1 MATVPKGKNA
11 RCSER
16 TLYDNSGVPIHRSSA
31 PTVSV
36 EGVQQRLVWW
46 KQADASKGEVHPC
59 ELPDGT
65 HIVTGAGHEYRIKVR
80 DGELLEDRLMPKSV
94 ARVLD
99 KAGIRSLSSLEQALA
114 AGSINGLSA
123 EQKNLLQERLAH
135 RAKLKSGIKVIV
147 GGPPHSGKSVF
158 IEGLKQVLP
167 DSDTFLFS
175 ACPDG
180 EGAWLQLWV
189 TV

>member
-65 HIVTGAGHEYRIKVR
+65 HIVTGAGHEYRLGPR
-80 DGELLEDRLMPKSV
+80 TQSV
-94 ARVLD
+94 
-99 KAGIRSLSSLEQALA
+99 Q
-114 AGSINGLSA
+114 
-123 EQKNLLQERLAH
+123 Q
-135 RAKLKSGIKVIV
+135 KSGFLQGIGAMRDQNSADIKASHSLCH
-147 GGPPHSGKSVF
+147 GPV
-158 IEGLKQVLP
+158 QVLP
-167 DSDTFLFS
+167 DRQSHVF
-175 ACPDG
+175 
-180 EGAWLQLWV
+180 
-189 TV
+189 TVYAGHILKFEQAQI